1 MKAAILGG
9 HRMMPG
15 SQDYEEIRALATL
28 LASRGY
34 DIWSGG
40 YAGAM
45 EAASLGSREGGRL
58 PKGVVLRGWTKETRN
73 AFLPEENCV
82 VVPDMHERIRR
93 LVSDADLVVACQG
106 SVGTLAEFYVA
117 WTLKLLGLLKPEATI
132 AIYGEQWPKHVEL
145 LKEFSQTSQNQ
156 IDTLCTWTSLD
167 EVCSYL
173 DNNVSQPS
181 RRVWNDASSEWDK
194 AITDESHFANR
205 DEGYARFDRFL
216 SRISANYLFG
226 DHRSGLDL
234 GCATGA
240 ATEAFLQGEVSS
252 INWQIDGLDF
262 AEDMLHKATQKNI
275 FRKTFQVDV
284 RELARLEEVHTHYDL
299 VFSRGILLSRMDQ
312 DELPHVLGGVCGLLK
327 DKGIFVFDFLTD
339 IWYDDVPAKNKL
351 RLPFGELRRLL
362 SDAGLRIVSA
372 EGLIKRTVLVAA
384 TVR

>member
-82 VVPDMHERIRR
+82 VVPDIHERIRC
-93 LVSDADLVVACQG
+93 LVSDADLIVACQG
-106 SVGTLAEFYVA
+106 AVGTLAEFYVS
-117 WTLKLLGLLKPEATI
+117 WTLKLMGMLKPEATV

-156 IDTLCTWTSLD
+156 INTLCIWTSLD
-167 EVCSYL
+167 EVCTDL
-173 DNNVSQPS
+173 DGNAPRASH
-181 RRVWNDASSEWDK
+181 RVWNDASSEWDE
-194 AITDESHFANR
+194 AITDANHFANR
-205 DEGYARFDRFL
+205 DEGYVRFDRFL

-240 ATEAFLQGEVSS
+240 ATEAFLQGEAAST
-252 INWQIDGLDF
+252 NWQIDGLDF
-262 AEDMLHKATQKNI
+262 AEAMLHKAAQKKI
-275 FRKTFQVDV
+275 FRKIFQVDV
-284 RELARLEEVHTHYDL
+284 RKLPCLEEVRTHYDL
-299 VFSRGILLSRMDQ
+299 VFTRGILLSRMDQ
-312 DELPHVLGGVCGLLK
+312 DELPCVLGSICGLLK
-327 DKGIFVFDFLTD
+327 SKGILVFDFLTD
-339 IWYDDVPAKNKL
+339 IWDDDVPATNKL
-351 RLPFGELRRLL
+351 RLSFGGLRCLL
-362 SDAGLRIVSA
+362 SAAGLRIVAA
-372 EGLIKRTVLVAA
+372 EDLAKRTVLVAA
-384 TVR
+384 TMR